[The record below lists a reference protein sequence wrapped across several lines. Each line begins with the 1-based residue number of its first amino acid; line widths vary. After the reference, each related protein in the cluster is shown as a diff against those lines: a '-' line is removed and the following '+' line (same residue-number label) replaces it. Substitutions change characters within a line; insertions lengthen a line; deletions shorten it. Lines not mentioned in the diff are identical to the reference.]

1 MMFYQDAMDP
11 FIVKKHA
18 QVSLAGLNPCVDTLV
33 MVMSASTS
41 LPAGLREPACL
52 FL

>member
-18 QVSLAGLNPCVDTLV
+18 QVSLTGVNPCVDTLV
-33 MVMSASTS
+33 LVMSAS
-41 LPAGLREPACL
+41 ACL
-52 FL
+52 SL